1 MRFNLTLFSV
11 VLISSI
17 IFSQIEDSAEEDF
30 EKFIEVG
37 GDLFTAPKNF
47 ESEDWINLSATIGLT
62 GLAMLVDHDL
72 KHFSQSNKTEFLTTV
87 FKIDDYYHTE
97 LMAASIVLLYGFGLI
112 DENNEVRNL
121 SLRLAEATVYSTI
134 INMGFKFIGGRSR
147 PFYTDSPFEFEPFKT
162 NYEQT
167 SFPSAHST
175 LAFAYST
182 VMAKEYQNFFWKF
195 GWYSVA
201 VLTAYARI
209 YNNEHWLSDV
219 IFGSAIGYFVGEF
232 VNNHPTNQ
240 RTESVSEPTLPPPP
254 FFSFKVPL

>member
-219 IFGSAIGYFVGEF
+219 IFGSAIGFFVGEF

-240 RTESVSEPTLPPPP
+240 KTDSVSEPTLPPPP
-254 FFSFKVPL
+254 LFSFKVPL

>member
-1 MRFNLTLFSV
+1 MRFNLTILSV

-17 IFSQIEDSAEEDF
+17 IFSQIEESAEKDF
-30 EKFIEVG
+30 EKFFEVG
-37 GDLFTAPKNF
+37 GDLFTAPKDF
-47 ESEDWINLSATIGLT
+47 ESEDWINLSTTIGLT
-62 GLAMLVDHDL
+62 GLAMLVDDDV
-72 KHFSQSNKTEFLTTV
+72 KHFSQFNKTEFLTTV

-97 LMAASIVLLYGFGLI
+97 FMAASIVLLYGFGLI

-134 INMGFKFIGGRSR
+134 INIGVKFIGGRSR
-147 PFYTDSPFEFEPFKT
+147 PFYTDSPFVFEPFKT

-201 VLTAYARI
+201 FLTAYARI

-240 RTESVSEPTLPPPP
+240 KTDSVSEPTLPPPP
-254 FFSFKVPL
+254 LFSFKVPL

>member
-17 IFSQIEDSAEEDF
+17 IFSQNEDSAEEDF

-134 INMGFKFIGGRSR
+134 INMGVKFIGGRSR

>member
-1 MRFNLTLFSV
+1 
-11 VLISSI
+11 
-17 IFSQIEDSAEEDF
+17 
-30 EKFIEVG
+30 
-37 GDLFTAPKNF
+37 
-47 ESEDWINLSATIGLT
+47 
-62 GLAMLVDHDL
+62 MLVDHDL

-134 INMGFKFIGGRSR
+134 INMGVKFIGGRSR

>member
-240 RTESVSEPTLPPPP
+240 KTDSVSEPTLPPPP
-254 FFSFKVPL
+254 LFSFKVPL